1 MGHKRIE
8 TTLRYAKSTDVA
20 LTQAMSAIWSV
31 DNSLNRAIVILY
43 SRTGYSMDKATYL
56 VAQALVEL
64 MDTNHPVREESVK
77 HNDWFNGL
85 VDHILEYEK
94 SI

>member
-1 MGHKRIE
+1 
-8 TTLRYAKSTDVA
+8 
-20 LTQAMSAIWSV
+20 
-31 DNSLNRAIVILY
+31 
-43 SRTGYSMDKATYL
+43 MDQATYL

-64 MDTNHPVREESVK
+64 MDTNHEVRDESVK

-85 VDHILEYEK
+85 VDHLLEYEK